1 MKVVF
6 CQQSVPKAPLD
17 ETVLR
22 NAQQHVE
29 MLLATASMEAVPMD
43 V

>member
-29 MLLATASMEAVPMD
+29 MQLATASMEAVPMD